1 MFGVWG
7 HYRKDIPGH
16 DTPLGVPELAKALME
31 SNSIPLSMHKV
42 VCADDYDD
50 PRLMDALHDCI
61 LAVHS
66 KTRPISDSILTPAI
80 VKLEDTMAD
89 SLMDSSSNGR
99 QERAAA
105 EMERMDFQRKS
116 GRKSRNCCHKN

>member
-1 MFGVWG
+1 
-7 HYRKDIPGH
+7 
-16 DTPLGVPELAKALME
+16 ME

-66 KTRPISDSILTPAI
+66 KTRPKSDSVLTPAI
-80 VKLEDTMAD
+80 VKLEDSMAD

-105 EMERMDFQRKS
+105 EMERMDFQSSNRK
-116 GRKSRNCCHKN
+116 KSKKCCHKN